1 MLIKW
6 ILSKSKGAKK
16 KGNHLRIQEIGLIK
30 GVTEVT
36 EDEIWDRDKNVIRGD
51 LYGNLTKLG

>member
-1 MLIKW
+1 M
-6 ILSKSKGAKK
+6 
-16 KGNHLRIQEIGLIK
+16 RIQEIGLIK